1 MKNNLK
7 YILLILIFCIGILFE
22 RFQIDEKILNFSK
35 KIIDGSSRILYSF
48 KNVNKIYLNIESKEY
63 DKILDTRKKALKLG
77 ILKDEIQNWSTA
89 KLKNDNTDHD
99 INLRLKGAFPDHWS
113 DSSRWSLK

>member
-35 KIIDGSSRILYSF
+35 
-48 KNVNKIYLNIESKEY
+48 
-63 DKILDTRKKALKLG
+63 
-77 ILKDEIQNWSTA
+77 
-89 KLKNDNTDHD
+89 
-99 INLRLKGAFPDHWS
+99 RL
-113 DSSRWSLK
+113 

>member
-35 KIIDGSSRILYSF
+35 KIIDGISRILYSF
-48 KNVNKIYLNIESKEY
+48 KNVNKINLIFKAKNMTKFWIQEKSV
-63 DKILDTRKKALKLG
+63 KIRNFK
-77 ILKDEIQNWSTA
+77 
-89 KLKNDNTDHD
+89 
-99 INLRLKGAFPDHWS
+99 R
-113 DSSRWSLK
+113 